1 MEVVRN
7 NYVDEHE
14 QTQVMKKLFLQR
26 LNEVEFSN
34 NPTKNPRGASKVL
47 LQLVKEDLFATS
59 FYTNV

>member
-1 MEVVRN
+1 MSK
-7 NYVDEHE
+7 

>member
-1 MEVVRN
+1 MLMSMSK
-7 NYVDEHE
+7 

-34 NPTKNPRGASKVL
+34 NPTKNPRGPSKVL